1 MVLSLLYHI
10 TLYSITE
17 SPKSCHV
24 DVGRLMD
31 VIITIF
37 MGIKNLSPRPRAD
50 NEALN
55 EAVVFFCVFLTAP
68 VNLQI
73 FRL

>member
-1 MVLSLLYHI
+1 MWFSLC
-10 TLYSITE
+10 SIT
-17 SPKSCHV
+17 SRCIQSQKVQNHV
-24 DVGRLMD
+24 DVGRLTD

-55 EAVVFFCVFLTAP
+55 EAVFFFLFFLTAL